1 VISAPSR
8 WSSNLLF
15 LIIAVGT
22 EAGIANVWKF
32 SYLAGANGG
41 GLFVALYFAALVV
54 IAIPA
59 LMAEMMIGRHGGRS
73 VIGTMQVLV
82 ARDGLSRGW
91 KIFGVLA
98 TSATFLILSYY
109 CVICGW
115 MLKYFVFGLSGGFS
129 GITAHEAA
137 QAYRAMLASPGVML
151 GYSGAIV
158 ALTALV
164 VAGGVNKGI
173 ERVSGVLTPLRFVI
187 LFLLLIYSI
196 GFADIGAAFRFLFT
210 IDWSRLTPAVV
221 VTAAGQAFFSLGIG
235 VGVMLTMGAYMKA
248 EYSIPRAVFT
258 VAFAQGLVALIKD
271 GADWIKIAISG
282 GISDSRGSISAA
294 PMTDEEMST
303 LIEVA
308 HRNGIKVTAH
318 NGSSEAARQ
327 ALRFGI
333 DGFEH
338 GYHLDLGVLKEM
350 KAKGVWLVPT
360 IVVTQPGALEFYHK
374 IGSPPWYLERVR
386 ITGADHWAML
396 QNAIKLGVKIALG
409 TDQFPFE
416 PNDGTIATVAEAEL
430 YVKAGMTPLQALQSA
445 TTQSALMLGMDADLG
460 SLGAGKFADI
470 DALDADPLKDI
481 HALRNIGFVMK
492 GGVVVRDD
500 RAEYEAR

>member
-1 VISAPSR
+1 MDLHHSTARTGRSALAIAALAATWLGAGVPARAGTDPS
-8 WSSNLLF
+8 
-15 LIIAVGT
+15 IALVGATVVGT
-22 EAGIANVWKF
+22 DSGTETPNAVVLINADRIVKVGPADSTPIPEGAKRISLQGKWLIPGLMNMHVHLGLKLPGAAGDSLTDETDTQEVLRMAGNARR
-32 SYLAGANGG
+32 SLLAGVTTLRLVGEDHGTDFALRAAIDRGEVLGPRIKTAGEVIVPTGG
-41 GLFVALYFAALVV
+41 HGSLEADGPYALAHVV
-54 IAIPA
+54 
-59 LMAEMMIGRHGGRS
+59 RK
-73 VIGTMQVLV
+73 Q
-82 ARDGLSRGW
+82 
-91 KIFGVLA
+91 
-98 TSATFLILSYY
+98 
-109 CVICGW
+109 
-115 MLKYFVFGLSGGFS
+115 
-129 GITAHEAA
+129 
-137 QAYRAMLASPGVML
+137 
-151 GYSGAIV
+151 
-158 ALTALV
+158 
-164 VAGGVNKGI
+164 
-173 ERVSGVLTPLRFVI
+173 
-187 LFLLLIYSI
+187 
-196 GFADIGAAFRFLFT
+196 
-210 IDWSRLTPAVV
+210 
-221 VTAAGQAFFSLGIG
+221 
-235 VGVMLTMGAYMKA
+235 
-248 EYSIPRAVFT
+248 
-258 VAFAQGLVALIKD
+258 IKD

-282 GISDSRGSISAA
+282 GISDPRGSISAA